1 MSNNWIKALKELNK
15 GKDCFCIPKKGSDE
29 YKKTIK
35 IMNETDNVKKRV
47 NNFLKKKPEDIKEF
61 EDKILEWHKFS
72 ISADPE
78 YKKNQEI
85 HLKEKIKIIEEFK
98 KNPKLTKEQV
108 LKRIKKLL
116 EAHKLAVS
124 LNPEY
129 PDNEKNKE
137 QLMKEINKIKKTYK
151 I

>member
-47 NNFLKKKPEDIKEF
+47 NYVFKKKPEDIKEY
-61 EDKILEWHKFS
+61 EDRILQLHKFAVS
-72 ISADPE
+72 VDPE

-85 HLKEKIKIIEEFK
+85 HLKEKNKIIEEFK

-116 EAHKLAVS
+116 ESHKFAVS
-124 LNPEY
+124 IN